1 MEHDERN
8 MLNFSDGQKI
18 NMTIPERIGKFLSCI
33 EKLLFVG
40 RGGEQLLFVSVI
52 FIGLSVSVLIKF
64 YNFIIKFYFKGF
76 SFDW

>member
-40 RGGEQLLFVSVI
+40 EGRGTTPICLCHFY
-52 FIGLSVSVLIKF
+52 LSICVRL
-64 YNFIIKFYFKGF
+64 N
-76 SFDW
+76 